1 MAVRLEGIKKKTQE
15 DLYRHKPNLIL
26 DSTIENKRQEVIWL
40 DGFFKMKQ
48 ITSSLA
54 IRQTLRE
61 IVSNAIDNVRR
72 AMNPPN
78 GEEKID
84 PGIIDVTFEDVS
96 KGEMPIITISNG
108 GHAPPLGMHE
118 EGVPAPQLIWGA
130 FNSSTNYDDDE
141 ERRTGG
147 QNGQGAKGCNLFSE
161 FFIITINSAIEQKTY
176 YQEFHEFVPS
186 QPIITKYTG
195 KKSKVTVSYKLN
207 EVLGKPNVDWFA
219 WDVICAAVSG
229 APKVRLTTHGKTYEF
244 FGLKL
249 ADFLKFYPPIE
260 EEVIEEQTSEKSEES
275 NSEKS
280 EEKSEE
286 AEEVPEEI
294 LDPEVAPKEQR
305 HRRVKKKEVQKKKKE
320 EKKNNNGPSQPTVLC
335 HWKDGQGNEVIV
347 ADVHQEFNFPM
358 VHGWVNG
365 LPCSRGAHIEAA
377 KPVFAKAFEKLLMS
391 TKDTQEKLAKYRTT
405 EFPGFVKNNV
415 LFLVKVEG
423 PDPNFGAGQIK
434 GDFNCFR
441 ILVGEDEKG
450 RKIYDN
456 LKPDLSMFDP
466 DAKSNSL
473 GKEPVKWGDWKNSR
487 LMQALENVWKG
498 ESEKLLTKTDGK
510 KTKHLV
516 GEHLKKIEDANFAG
530 TKDAHLAALIGGEGD
545 SALEYLREWV
555 AQDKGG
561 RDIWGLIPF
570 RGKLINSYNCSFE
583 DLAENLEIGML
594 KAALGLQ
601 EGLNYEVQSNFLT
614 LRYQRGFYC
623 SVDGDDDGTHI
634 KGLILLYFYQRF
646 PSLIKRGF
654 VKANF
659 SPAVRIYLKNEILRF
674 YKFEAYLKWLH
685 DESLSQAELTKRSK
699 LKPDYLKGLGSSD
712 AKDIIDDFKI
722 NRTVTYKLDLET
734 EQSIQL
740 AFDKDYS
747 DERKD
752 WLLSNNGV
760 PDDIDQ
766 EEQDITRF
774 IHDDLIVFY
783 HKSIY
788 RAIQKYEDSFK
799 EVQRKLIW
807 ALYNEKEMTK
817 VMTLAATAVKETQ
830 YHHGDAIS
838 AALVKMTQ
846 VYTGSAYNLPY
857 FVGKGRFGS
866 RASGGKSA
874 KIRYISA
881 KISPVTAKIFPK
893 EDFPLLTMQVE
904 EGKQIEPESLLP
916 VAPLC
921 VINGALGI
929 STGWSSFIPSYD
941 PKAVIGN
948 VRRLLTGK
956 PFQQMIP
963 WYRGYE
969 GTIELTDDG
978 FISRGTL
985 TKFGRQWRITELP
998 LFVWTN
1004 DYEAKL
1010 KKYLEEKRIKD
1021 VKNNSK
1027 PETVNFTVMGPTPES
1042 LEVNME
1048 ETSEEDWEKIV
1059 FKFFGLQST
1068 HSMKNMVLIKN
1079 GKPYRYD
1086 TIEEIFT
1093 DFIEFR
1099 LPFYERRREHILREL
1114 QKEIEKFR
1122 QQLILLRLI
1131 AEKRVHPS
1139 DDDLIENAIE
1149 INNTLTKEVIEDILD
1164 KHLLRSVRP
1173 DGFKK
1178 MENKL
1183 ETMIERL
1190 GQLENSSPTDLW
1202 LEDLKSLEKSL

>member
-1 MAVRLEGIKKKTQE
+1 MAVRLNGIKKKSQE
-15 DLYRHKPNLIL
+15 NLYRHKPNLIL
-26 DSTIENKRQEVIWL
+26 DSTIENRRQDVVWI
-40 DGFFKMKQ
+40 DGFFRMKQ

-54 IRQTLRE
+54 WRQTGRE

-84 PGIIDVTFEDVS
+84 PGIIDVNFEDVP
-96 KGEMPIITISNG
+96 KGEMPIVTISNG

-118 EGVPAPQLIWGA
+118 EGVPAPQVIWGML
-130 FNSSTNYDDDE
+130 NSSTNYDDDE

-147 QNGQGAKGCNLFSE
+147 QNGIGAKGCNLFSE
-161 FFIITINSAIEQKTY
+161 FFIITINSATEGKTY
-176 YQEFHEFVPS
+176 YQEFHEFVPNE
-186 QPIITKYTG
+186 PIITKYTG

-207 EVLGKPNVDWFA
+207 DVLGKANIDWFA

-229 APKVRLTTHGKTYEF
+229 APKVRLTTRGKTHEF
-244 FGLKL
+244 FGLNL
-249 ADFLKFYPPIE
+249 EDFLKFYPPIE
-260 EEVIEEQTSEKSEES
+260 EEKPEEEEAEEQVSEKSEES
-275 NSEKS
+275 
-280 EEKSEE
+280 EE
-286 AEEVPEEI
+286 AVEEEAVEEVI
-294 LDPEVAPKEQR
+294 DPEVAPKEQR
-305 HRRVKKKEVQKKKKE
+305 HRRQKKKKEVQKKKKE
-320 EKKNNNGPSQPTVLC
+320 EKKNFNGPTQPIVLC
-335 HWKDGQGNEVIV
+335 HWKDAQGNEVIV
-347 ADVHQEFNFPM
+347 ADVHRDFNFPM
-358 VHGWVNG
+358 IHGWVNG
-365 LPCSRGAHIEAA
+365 LPCSKGAHIDAA
-377 KPVFAKAFEKLLMS
+377 KPIFAKAFEKLLLS
-391 TKDTQEKLAKYRTT
+391 TKDGQEKLAKYRTK
-405 EFPGFVKNNV
+405 EFPAFIKSNV

-441 ILVGEDEKG
+441 ILTGEDEKG

-456 LKPDLSMFDP
+456 LSPDLSMFDP
-466 DAKSNSL
+466 EAKSNPL
-473 GKEPVKWGDWKNSR
+473 GKEQVKWGDWKNSR
-487 LMQALENVWKG
+487 LMQALENVWRG
-498 ESEKLLTKTDGK
+498 EAEKILLKTDGK
-510 KTKHLV
+510 KTKHLA

-530 TKDAHLAALIGGEGD
+530 TKDSHLAALIAGEGD

-583 DLAENLEIGML
+583 DLAENLEIIML

-601 EGLNYEVQSNFLT
+601 EGLNYEVQSNFSL
-614 LRYQRGFYC
+614 LRYQRGFYI
-623 SVDGDDDGTHI
+623 STDGDDDGQHI
-634 KGLILLYFYQRF
+634 RGLILLYFYQRF

-659 SPAVRIYLKNEILRF
+659 SPAVRIHLKNEILRF

-685 DESLSQAELTKRSK
+685 DESASQAELAKRSK
-699 LKPDYLKGLGSSD
+699 TKADFLKGLGSSD
-712 AKDIIDDFKI
+712 AKDIIDDFRI
-722 NRTVTYKLDLET
+722 NRTVTYRLDPET
-734 EQSIQL
+734 EKSIQL

-747 DERKD
+747 DERKN

-788 RAIQKYEDSFK
+788 RAIQKREDSFK

-807 ALYNEKEMTK
+807 ALYNEKDMTK
-817 VMTLAATAVKETQ
+817 LMTLAATAVKETQ
-830 YHHGDAIS
+830 YHHGDAI
-838 AALVKMTQ
+838 AASLVKMTQ
-846 VYTGSAYNLPY
+846 IYTGSAYNLPY

-874 KIRYISA
+874 KLRYIAA
-881 KISPVTAKIFPK
+881 KISPITAKIFPK

-904 EGKQIEPESLLP
+904 EGKQIEPEFLLS
-916 VAPLC
+916 VIPLC
-921 VINGALGI
+921 VVNGALGI

-956 PFQQMIP
+956 TFQKMIP

-978 FISRGTL
+978 FISRGTMV
-985 TKFGRQWRITELP
+985 KFGRQWRITELP

-1004 DYEAKL
+1004 DYEKKL
-1010 KKYLEEKRIKD
+1010 KDYLEDKKIKD
-1021 VKNNSK
+1021 MKNNSK
-1027 PETVNFTVMGPTPES
+1027 PETVNFTVMGPTPEL

-1048 ETSEEDWEKIV
+1048 ETSEEDWEKII

-1068 HSMKNMVLIKN
+1068 HSMKNMVLIKD
-1079 GKPYRYD
+1079 GKPYKYD
-1086 TIEEIFT
+1086 TVEEIFT
-1093 DFIEFR
+1093 DFIDFR
-1099 LPFYERRREHILREL
+1099 LPFYEKRREYVIREL
-1114 QKEIEKFR
+1114 QREIEKFR

-1131 AEKRVHPS
+1131 SEKKVHPS
-1139 DDDLIENAIE
+1139 DDNLIERAIE
-1149 INNTLTKEVIEDILD
+1149 LNDTLTEVVIEDILD
-1164 KHLLRSVRP
+1164 KHMLRSVRP

-1183 ETMIERL
+1183 ETMIEKL
-1190 GQLENSSPTDLW
+1190 NQLENSSPIDLW